1 MSLRRR
7 FEHLTEELSRDD
19 NSLGDKVLR
28 IAQRGTVALGLSPRV
43 SINRLM
49 IVETSSP
56 PKPFRGMRDVIV
68 RRATERDVGVLC
80 TIDDGDP
87 ARIRGWLARGDLA
100 YVAELDGEVV
110 CHTWFHPGPT
120 PFEGDRAV
128 CADWALDAGTFWSF
142 KGASRADVRESGLF
156 VKLFQ
161 EALREV
167 FEVHGARR
175 VQGFIAHT
183 NHPSLI
189 MHERLGFTIPGS
201 FLAIGVGGLK
211 WIRWDGGGRT
221 RQWLLPR
228 ASSTAIPLPPP

>member
-7 FEHLTEELSRDD
+7 FESLSAELSRDGS
-19 NSLGDKVLR
+19 SLGDKLIR
-28 IAQRGTVALGLSPRV
+28 IANRGTHTLGIYPRV
-43 SINRLM
+43 SVQRLM
-49 IVETSSP
+49 IVELAAP

-68 RRATERDVGVLC
+68 RRATEQDLDVLC
-80 TIDDGDP
+80 SIDDGDP
-87 ARIRGWLARGDLA
+87 ARVRGWLARGDLA

-120 PFEGDRAV
+120 PFEGDRTL
-128 CADWALDAGTFWSF
+128 CADWAIEAGTFWSF

-167 FEVHGARR
+167 FEVHGAKR
-175 VQGFIAHT
+175 VQGFIDHT

-201 FLAIGVGGLK
+201 FLAVAVGGMK
-211 WIRWDGGGRT
+211 WLRWEGGGRT

-228 ASSTAIPLPPP
+228 ASSKALPLPPV